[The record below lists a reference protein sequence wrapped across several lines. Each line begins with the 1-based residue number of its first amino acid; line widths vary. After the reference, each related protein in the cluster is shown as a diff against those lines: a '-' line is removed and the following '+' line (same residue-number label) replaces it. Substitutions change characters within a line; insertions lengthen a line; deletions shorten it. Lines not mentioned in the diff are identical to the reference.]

1 MKKVPAIF
9 KISLYSSRVT
19 AILFLKVPI
28 THHISNLY
36 QNILLKT
43 KTNKT
48 TKLPFVLLC
57 SMAYRSDS
65 SSRRVPL
72 LSC

>member
-19 AILFLKVPI
+19 TILFLKVPI

-36 QNILLKT
+36 QNTLKT

-48 TKLPFVLLC
+48 TKLPFVLLW
-57 SMAYRSDS
+57 SMAYRIDS